1 MLTTLRIWVGTIKT
15 TFTNLGALAV
25 FAITYALFL
34 AALYFFVTTREAT
47 VSQVLITYLLMILIP
62 ALFFVLQAAIID
74 RVRDGKFQWRLIV
87 VDAVKF
93 FVVTIPILLIA
104 WLLYYLLNKWQ
115 VRYPAP
121 TVVTF
126 PIASGPPKP
135 QPFHLASVIFA
146 TVRFVLFGI
155 ALPLAA
161 IHLWIAVA
169 GGGVRALFADGPQ
182 SLLKRI
188 GAALARAFAS
198 DSVLIYAL
206 GLLIFVGV
214 PYAALFVPFTVKGN
228 KTDFAVFILR
238 LVIVFVFSLIG
249 WLVTISALVRN
260 YDDAAPV
267 VSPDPVPVPMEMVA

>member
-1 MLTTLRIWVGTIKT
+1 MTTIKLLLSTIKT
-15 TFTNLGALAV
+15 TFTSLGALAV
-25 FAITYALFL
+25 FAITYALLL
-34 AALYFFVTTREAT
+34 AALYLFVTTREAT
-47 VSQVLITYLLMILIP
+47 VSQVLITYLLMVLIP
-62 ALFFVLQAAIID
+62 ALFFILQATIID
-74 RVRDGKFQWRLIV
+74 RVRDGKFQWRLILI
-87 VDAVKF
+87 DALKF

-104 WLLYYLLNKWQ
+104 WLIYYLLNKWQ

-121 TVVTF
+121 TVATL
-126 PIASGPPKP
+126 PIASGPPRP
-135 QPFHLASVIFA
+135 QPFHLPSVIFA
-146 TVRFVLFGI
+146 TLRFVLFGV

-169 GGGVRALFADGPQ
+169 GGAVRALFADGPQ
-182 SLLKRI
+182 PLLKRL

-198 DSVLIYAL
+198 DCVLIYAL

-214 PYAALFVPFTVKGN
+214 PYAALFVPLTVKGN
-228 KTDFAVFILR
+228 TTDFAVFILR

-260 YDDAAPV
+260 YDAGAPV

>member
-25 FAITYALFL
+25 FAITYALLL

-47 VSQVLITYLLMILIP
+47 VSQVLITYLLMVLIP
-62 ALFFVLQAAIID
+62 ALFFILQAEIID
-74 RVRDGKFQWRLIV
+74 RVRDGKFHWKLILI
-87 VDAVKF
+87 DALKF
-93 FVVTIPILLIA
+93 FVITIPILLIG

-115 VRYPAP
+115 LRYPPPAL
-121 TVVTF
+121 TTL
-126 PIASGPPKP
+126 PITSGPPRP

-146 TVRFVLFGI
+146 TARFVLFGV

-169 GGGVRALFADGPQ
+169 GREVRALFADGLQ
-182 SLLKRI
+182 LFFKRI
-188 GAALARAFAS
+188 GAALAHAFAS

-206 GLLIFVGV
+206 GLLLFVGV
-214 PYAALFVPFTVKGN
+214 PYAALFVPLTIKGN

-260 YDDAAPV
+260 YDAGAPV

>member
-1 MLTTLRIWVGTIKT
+1 MTTIKLFLNT
-15 TFTNLGALAV
+15 IISTFTTISALAV
-25 FAITYALFL
+25 FAITYALLL
-34 AALYFFVTTREAT
+34 AALYLFVTTREAT
-47 VSQVLITYLLMILIP
+47 VSQVLITYLLMVLIP
-62 ALFFVLQAAIID
+62 ALFFVLQATIID
-74 RVRDGKFQWRLIV
+74 RVRDGKFQWRLILI
-87 VDAVKF
+87 DALKF
-93 FVVTIPILLIA
+93 FVITIPILLIA

-115 VRYPAP
+115 LRYPPPALP
-121 TVVTF
+121 SL
-126 PIASGPPKP
+126 PIASGPPKA
-135 QPFHLASVIFA
+135 QPFYLPSVLFA
-146 TVRFVLFGI
+146 TLRFVLFGV

-169 GGGVRALFADGPQ
+169 GGAVRALIANGPQ
-182 SLLKRI
+182 PLLKRL

-214 PYAALFVPFTVKGN
+214 PYAALFVPLTVKGN

-249 WLVTISALVRN
+249 WLVTISTLVRN
-260 YDDAAPV
+260 YDAGAPV

>member
-1 MLTTLRIWVGTIKT
+1 MLTTLKIWVVTIKT

-25 FAITYALFL
+25 FAITYALLL
-34 AALYFFVTTREAT
+34 AALYLFVTTREAT
-47 VSQVLITYLLMILIP
+47 VSQVLITYLLMVLIP

-74 RVRDGKFQWRLIV
+74 RVRDGKFQWRLILI
-87 VDAVKF
+87 DALKS
-93 FVVTIPILLIA
+93 FVITIPILLIA

-115 VRYPAP
+115 LRYPPPALP
-121 TVVTF
+121 SL
-126 PIASGPPKP
+126 PITSGPPRP
-135 QPFHLASVIFA
+135 QPFHLPSVIFA
-146 TVRFVLFGI
+146 TLRFVLFGV

-169 GGGVRALFADGPQ
+169 GGEVRALFANGPLP
-182 SLLKRI
+182 LLKRI

-238 LVIVFVFSLIG
+238 LVIVFVFSFIG

-260 YDDAAPV
+260 YEAGAPD

>member
-1 MLTTLRIWVGTIKT
+1 MLTTLKIWVGTIKT

-25 FAITYALFL
+25 FAITYALLL
-34 AALYFFVTTREAT
+34 AALYLFVTTREAT
-47 VSQVLITYLLMILIP
+47 VSQVLITYLLMVLIP
-62 ALFFVLQAAIID
+62 ALFFVLQATIID
-74 RVRDGKFQWRLIV
+74 RVRDGKFQWRLILI
-87 VDAVKF
+87 DALKF
-93 FVVTIPILLIA
+93 FVMTIPILLIA

-115 VRYPAP
+115 LRYPPPALP
-121 TVVTF
+121 SL
-126 PIASGPPKP
+126 PITSGPPKP
-135 QPFHLASVIFA
+135 QSFHLPSVIFA
-146 TVRFVLFGI
+146 TLRFVLFGV

-169 GGGVRALFADGPQ
+169 GGEVRALFASGAT
-182 SLLKRI
+182 SFFKRI

-214 PYAALFVPFTVKGN
+214 PYAALFVPLSVKGN
-228 KTDFAVFILR
+228 KTDFAIFILR

-260 YDDAAPV
+260 YEAGAPV